1 MLEQEV
7 HFSTIIGCHTALNT
21 DIVDTTILFHYNNY
35 ISYSILHKI
44 CSCLAEGVCPC
55 CFNI

>member
-21 DIVDTTILFHYNNY
+21 DIVDITVLFH
-35 ISYSILHKI
+35 
-44 CSCLAEGVCPC
+44 
-55 CFNI
+55 